1 MNIND
6 SILTNEEKI
15 IFTLR
20 ALYDRCGYSLYKMSK
35 FEPYDLYVRNKDFL
49 ISDQVIT
56 FTDVNGKLMA
66 LKPDVT
72 LSIIKNSKDAP
83 GEVQKLYYNENV
95 YRVAGAGR
103 NYREI
108 MQVGLECIGDIDNA
122 CVSQVVSLA
131 LQSLRAIS
139 AKSVLDLSHPG
150 IVSAVV
156 EGLDEPVKAAL
167 LKCVGEKNRHE
178 LALLC
183 QQNGVDA
190 PTAALLEE
198 LIGCYGAPQEVM
210 ARLRQLPLPVAG
222 VAAVEELKQLLVA
235 LGSVENLRIDL
246 STVSNTKYY
255 NGITFKGFIDGVPE
269 SVLSGGRYDRLLR
282 RMGKNSGAIGFAVYL
297 DALER
302 FVIEEVGE

>member
-6 SILTNEEKI
+6 LILTNEEKI

-49 ISDQVIT
+49 ISDSVIT

-72 LSIIKNSKDAP
+72 LSIIKNSKDEP
-83 GEVQKLYYNENV
+83 GQVQKLYYNENV

-103 NYREI
+103 NYKEI
-108 MQVGLECIGDIDNA
+108 MQVGLECIGDIDAA
-122 CVSQVVSLA
+122 CVCEVVSLA

-139 AKSVLDLSHPG
+139 SRCVLDLSHPG

-156 EGLDEPVKAAL
+156 DGLADPVKAAL
-167 LKCVGEKNRHE
+167 LKCIGEKNRHE
-178 LALLC
+178 LMRIC
-183 QQNGVDA
+183 EQNGIDGYV
-190 PTAALLEE
+190 LNE
-198 LIGCYGAPQEVM
+198 LIGCYGAPKEVL
-210 ARLRQLPLPVAG
+210 AKLKQLPLPSAG
-222 VAAVEELKQLLVA
+222 AAAMDELERLLDA
-235 LGSVENLRIDL
+235 LGQTENLRIDL

-282 RMGKNSGAIGFAVYL
+282 RMKRNSGAIGFAVYL

-302 FVIEEVGE
+302 FAIEGVTQ

>member
-56 FTDVNGKLMA
+56 FTDINGKLMA

-83 GEVQKLYYNENV
+83 GAVQKLYYNENV

-108 MQVGLECIGDIDNA
+108 MQVGLECIGDIDDS
-122 CVSQVVSLA
+122 CVSEVVTLA
-131 LQSLRAIS
+131 LQSLRSIS
-139 AKSVLDLSHPG
+139 SRCVLDLSHPG

-156 EGLDEPVKAAL
+156 DGLGDTIKASL
-167 LKCVGEKNRHE
+167 LKCLGDKNRHE

-183 QQNGVDA
+183 QQNGIDVS
-190 PTAALLEE
+190 TAALLDE
-198 LIGCYGAPQEVM
+198 LIGCYGAPREVM
-210 ARLRQLPLPVAG
+210 AKLRQLPLPAAG
-222 VAAVEELKQLLVA
+222 VAAVEEVDQLLISLA
-235 LGSVENLRIDL
+235 DADHLRIDL
-246 STVSNTKYY
+246 SAVNNTKYY

-302 FVIEEVGE
+302 FAIEEVGE

>member
-20 ALYDRCGYSLYKMSK
+20 ALYDRFGYSLYKMSK

-56 FTDVNGKLMA
+56 FTDINGKLMA

-108 MQVGLECIGDIDNA
+108 MQVGLECIGDLDNA

-150 IVSAVV
+150 IVSSVV
-156 EGLDEPVKAAL
+156 ADLPDGVKAAL
-167 LKCVGEKNRHE
+167 LRCVGEKNRHE
-178 LALLC
+178 LLSIC
-183 QQNGVDA
+183 EQNGVDGRVLA
-190 PTAALLEE
+190 E
-198 LIGCYGAPQEVM
+198 LVGCYGQPKVVLET
-210 ARLRQLPLPVAG
+210 LKQLPLPVEG
-222 VAAVEELKQLLVA
+222 MAAVEELEQLLVA
-235 LGSVENLRIDL
+235 LGPVENLRIDL
-246 STVSNTKYY
+246 SAVSNTKYY

-269 SVLSGGRYDRLLR
+269 SVLSGGRYDKLLA
-282 RMGKNSGAIGFAVYL
+282 RMGRSSGAIGFAVYL

>member
-56 FTDVNGKLMA
+56 FTDINGKLMA

-108 MQVGLECIGDIDNA
+108 MQVGLECIGDIDHA

-131 LQSLRAIS
+131 LQSLQAIS
-139 AKSVLDLSHPG
+139 VKSVLDLSHPG

-156 EGLDEPVKAAL
+156 EGMDESVKAAL
-167 LKCVGEKNRHE
+167 LKCVDEKNRHE

-183 QQNGVDA
+183 RQNGVDA
-190 PTAALLEE
+190 STAELLAA
-198 LIGCYGAPQEVM
+198 LIGCYGAPDAVM
-210 ARLRQLPLPVAG
+210 AKLRQLPLPQAG
-222 VAAVEELKQLLVA
+222 MAAVEELEQVLTA
-235 LGSVENLRIDL
+235 LGSAENLRIDL

>member
-20 ALYDRCGYSLYKMSK
+20 ALYDRRGYSLYKMSK

-49 ISDQVIT
+49 ISDSVIT

-72 LSIIKNSKDAP
+72 LSIIKNSKDEP
-83 GEVQKLYYNENV
+83 GQVQKLYYNENV

-103 NYREI
+103 NYKEI
-108 MQVGLECIGDIDNA
+108 MQVGLECIGDIDSA
-122 CVSQVVSLA
+122 CVCEVVSLA

-139 AKSVLDLSHPG
+139 SRCVLDLSHPG

-156 EGLDEPVKAAL
+156 DGLADPVKAAL

-178 LALLC
+178 LAGLC
-183 QQNGVDA
+183 EQNGVDA
-190 PTAALLEE
+190 SVCGLLEE
-198 LIGCYGAPQEVM
+198 LIGCYGAPETVM
-210 ARLRQLPLPVAG
+210 ARLWQLPVPSAG
-222 VAAVEELKQLLVA
+222 AAAVDELERLLAA
-235 LGSVENLRIDL
+235 LGHAENLRVDL
-246 STVSNTKYY
+246 SAVSNTKYY

-282 RMGKNSGAIGFAVYL
+282 RMKRHSGAIGFAVYL

-302 FVIEEVGE
+302 FAIEGVTP

>member
-1 MNIND
+1 MNIQN

-20 ALYDRCGYSLYKMSK
+20 ALYDQFGYSLYKMSK

-49 ISDQVIT
+49 ISDHVIT

-72 LSIIKNSKDAP
+72 LSIIKNSKDET
-83 GEVQKLYYNENV
+83 GQVEKLYYNENV

-108 MQVGLECIGDIDNA
+108 MQVGLECIGDINKD
-122 CVSQVVSLA
+122 CVAEVVTLA

-139 AKSVLDLSHPG
+139 SDFVLDLSHPG
-150 IVSAVV
+150 IVTAVTADM
-156 EGLDEPVKAAL
+156 EDTVKRTV
-167 LKCVGEKNRHE
+167 LKCIGEKNRHE

-190 PTAALLEE
+190 KVAGLLDG
-198 LIGCYGAPQEVM
+198 LIGCYGAPDAV
-210 ARLRQLPLPVAG
+210 LSQLKKMDLPQ
-222 VAAVEELKQLLVA
+222 AALSAVKELEELVNSL
-235 LGSVENLRIDL
+235 SDTENLRIDL
-246 STVSNTKYY
+246 SSVSNTKYY
-255 NGITFKGFIDGVPE
+255 NGITFKGFINGVPE
-269 SVLSGGRYDRLLR
+269 SVLSGGRYDKLLA
-282 RMGKNSGAIGFAVYL
+282 RMGRTSGAIGFAVYL

>member
-108 MQVGLECIGDIDNA
+108 MQVGLECIGDIDDV

-131 LQSLRAIS
+131 LQSLQAIS
-139 AKSVLDLSHPG
+139 ARSVLDLSHPG

-156 EGLDEPVKAAL
+156 DGLDDVLKSSL
-167 LKCVGEKNRHE
+167 LKCIGEKNRHE

-190 PTAALLEE
+190 PTADLLEE
-198 LIGCYGAPQEVM
+198 LISCYGEPQEVM
-210 ARLRQLPLPVAG
+210 ARLRQLLLPTAG
-222 VAAVEELKQLLVA
+222 MAAVEELEQLLAA

-282 RMGKNSGAIGFAVYL
+282 RMGKSSGAIGFAVYL

>member
-1 MNIND
+1 MNIQN

-20 ALYDRCGYSLYKMSK
+20 ALYDQFGYSLYKMSK

-49 ISDQVIT
+49 ISDHVIT

-72 LSIIKNSKDAP
+72 LSIIKNSKDET
-83 GEVQKLYYNENV
+83 GQVEKLYYNENV

-108 MQVGLECIGDIDNA
+108 MQVGLECIGDINKD
-122 CVSQVVSLA
+122 CVAEVVTLA

-139 AKSVLDLSHPG
+139 SDFVLDLSHPG
-150 IVSAVV
+150 IVTAVTADM
-156 EGLDEPVKAAL
+156 EDTVKRTV
-167 LKCVGEKNRHE
+167 LKCIGEKNRHE

-190 PTAALLEE
+190 KVAGLLDG
-198 LIGCYGAPQEVM
+198 LIGCYGAPDAV
-210 ARLRQLPLPVAG
+210 LSQLKKMDLPQ
-222 VAAVEELKQLLVA
+222 AALSAVKELEELVNSL
-235 LGSVENLRIDL
+235 SDTENLRIDL
-246 STVSNTKYY
+246 SSVSNTKYY
-255 NGITFKGFIDGVPE
+255 NGITFKGFINGVPE
-269 SVLSGGRYDRLLR
+269 SVLSGGRYDKL
-282 RMGKNSGAIGFAVYL
+282 
-297 DALER
+297 
-302 FVIEEVGE
+302 

>member
-72 LSIIKNSKDAP
+72 LSIIKNSKDAS

-108 MQVGLECIGDIDNA
+108 MQVGLECIGDIDNG

-190 PTAALLEE
+190 PTADLLEE
-198 LIGCYGAPQEVM
+198 LIGYYGEPQEVM
-210 ARLRQLPLPVAG
+210 ARLRQLPLPATG
-222 VAAVEELKQLLVA
+222 MAAVEELEQLLVA
-235 LGSVENLRIDL
+235 LGSVENLRVDL

-269 SVLSGGRYDRLLR
+269 SVLSGGRYDKLLA

>member
-56 FTDVNGKLMA
+56 FTDINGKLMA

-72 LSIIKNSKDAP
+72 LSIIKNSKDVP
-83 GEVQKLYYNENV
+83 GTVQKLYYNENV

-108 MQVGLECIGDIDNA
+108 MQVGLECIGDIDNV
-122 CVSQVVSLA
+122 CISEVVSLA

-167 LKCVGEKNRHE
+167 LKCIGEKNRHE

-190 PTAALLEE
+190 LTADLLKE

-210 ARLRQLPLPVAG
+210 VKLHQLPLPAAG
-222 VAAVEELKQLLVA
+222 MAAVEELKQLLVE
-235 LGSVENLRIDL
+235 LGAVENLRIDL

>member
-1 MNIND
+1 MKIQN

-20 ALYDRCGYSLYKMSK
+20 AIYDRFGYSLYKMSK

-49 ISDQVIT
+49 ISDHVIT

-72 LSIIKNSKDAP
+72 LSIIKNSKDEA
-83 GEVQKLYYNENV
+83 GKVEKLYYNENV

-108 MQVGLECIGDIDNA
+108 MQVGLECIGDIDET
-122 CVSQVVSLA
+122 CVGEVVTLA

-139 AKSVLDLSHPG
+139 SDFVLDLSHPG
-150 IVSAVV
+150 IVTAITEGMADAVK
-156 EGLDEPVKAAL
+156 GAI

-178 LALLC
+178 LALIC
-183 QQNGVDA
+183 RQNGVDQT
-190 PTAALLEE
+190 TAELLDGV
-198 LIGCYGAPQEVM
+198 IGCYGTPDAVLAQLQAM
-210 ARLRQLPLPVAG
+210 ALP
-222 VAAVEELKQLLVA
+222 AAAMCAVKELEALVSGLA
-235 LGSVENLRIDL
+235 DRDNLRIDL
-246 STVSNTKYY
+246 SSVSNTKYY
-255 NGITFKGFIDGVPE
+255 NGITFKGFINGVPE
-269 SVLSGGRYDRLLR
+269 SVLSGGRYDKLLA
-282 RMGKNSGAIGFAVYL
+282 RMGRTSGAIGFAVYL

>member
-20 ALYDRCGYSLYKMSK
+20 GLYDRYGYSLYKMSK
-35 FEPYDLYVRNKDFL
+35 FEPYDLYVHNKDFL
-49 ISDQVIT
+49 ISDHVIT

-72 LSIIKNSKDAP
+72 LSIIKNSKDLP
-83 GEVQKLYYNENV
+83 GQVQKLYYNENV

-108 MQVGLECIGDIDNA
+108 MQVGLECIGDIDA
-122 CVSQVVSLA
+122 DCVCEVVKLA
-131 LQSLRAIS
+131 LQSLREIS
-139 AKSVLDLSHPG
+139 SACVLDLSHPG
-150 IVSAVV
+150 IVSSVV
-156 EGLDEPVKAAL
+156 ADLPDRVRAEL
-167 LKCVGEKNRHE
+167 LRCVGEKNRHE
-178 LALLC
+178 LTRICQANEVDGSLLLALM
-183 QQNGVDA
+183 D
-190 PTAALLEE
+190 
-198 LIGCYGAPQEVM
+198 CYGCPKQVLAKLET
-210 ARLRQLPLPVAG
+210 LPLPQDG
-222 VAAVEELKQLLVA
+222 KAAVAELASLIGA
-235 LGSVENLRIDL
+235 LGEEADLRIDL
-246 STVSNTKYY
+246 SALSNVKYY

-282 RMGKNSGAIGFAVYL
+282 RMKKQSGAIGFAVYL

-302 FVIEEVGE
+302 FTIEEVGE